1 MKCMLRNS
9 LLMMTYFLSVSGF
22 GAIYM
27 SEGSV
32 PPMNEAIPAYSAEQ
46 DMTTTI
52 TATTAA
58 DISSTQVPRS
68 LEDSAYQPDISNSDQ
83 SCAGNDT
90 TGKKPTK
97 PTKCPPIPAG
107 LIVAPVSTTK

>member
-1 MKCMLRNS
+1 MNRWLKYSGYMLG
-9 LLMMTYFLSVSGF
+9 YFLSLSVFAG
-22 GAIYM
+22 IYM

-58 DISSTQVPRS
+58 DISSTQVPRTS
-68 LEDSAYQPDISNSDQ
+68 DDEMYQPDIPDNDQ
-83 SCAGNDT
+83 TCAGNET

-97 PTKCPPIPAG
+97 PSKCPPKPPA
-107 LIVAPVSTTK
+107 LIVAPVQ